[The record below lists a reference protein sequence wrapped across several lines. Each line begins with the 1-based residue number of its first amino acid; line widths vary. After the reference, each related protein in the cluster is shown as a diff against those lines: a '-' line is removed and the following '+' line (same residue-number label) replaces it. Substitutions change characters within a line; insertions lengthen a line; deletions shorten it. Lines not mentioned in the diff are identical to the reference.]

1 MSHNPIKIKPPD
13 PISYDT
19 VPGSAIRE
27 LTETETL
34 RLEVQQLRLQVDDLK
49 KIERDYQ
56 EIISHATEVIFRLD
70 NVGVFTFVS
79 GEFERM
85 LQITPAEIIGK
96 HFTSIVHEDDLQI
109 AVETFEILFRD
120 GRASS
125 SVDVRIRKK
134 DGKYKWVN
142 CSGVC
147 LFNED
152 GSPSHILGLGHEVT
166 NLHVLL
172 DELRSS
178 EMALKVSEE
187 KYRSLF
193 LALGEGAIMIN
204 NRGEIIAA
212 NRCAERILG
221 ISITEMQTGNMN
233 SARYN
238 FIHED
243 GTEFPVHTHPGVITI
258 QTGRSTK
265 GKVMGMQKKDGSIV
279 WISINT
285 EPIYYSDNREK
296 PDAVVASFFDITQS
310 KNDKAELQR
319 NQELLVMEN
328 MRYVEATKA
337 VAKAVVDAQEKERA
351 EIGFELHD
359 NVNQLLTTARLYL
372 DLAAINETER
382 VNLIKRS
389 SQSLSQ
395 AVTEIRNLCHSL
407 VPSSLRDLGLVAS
420 IGDLVD
426 NLRNTKTLVVHFM
439 HDGDIEK
446 VCEQRKL
453 VIFRIIQ
460 EQVTNV
466 LKHSGASELC
476 IKLDVGNENI
486 SLEVSDNGKGFD
498 KEIIKIKKG
507 VGLHNITSRAELF
520 NGKMDII
527 SSPGNGCLLHIL
539 IPI

>member
-1 MSHNPIKIKPPD
+1 MHNPIKINLPD
-13 PISYDT
+13 PISHDT
-19 VPGSAIRE
+19 VRSSTIRE

-34 RLEVQQLRLQVDDLK
+34 RLEVQQLRLQVDELK
-49 KIERDYQ
+49 KIERDYH
-56 EIISHATEVIFRLD
+56 EITSHATEVIFRLD
-70 NVGVFTFVS
+70 NAGVFTFVS

-85 LQITPAEIIGK
+85 LQIAPAEIIGK

-109 AVETFEILFRD
+109 AVETFEVLFRD

-134 DGKYKWVN
+134 DGNYKWVN

-147 LFNED
+147 LFNDD
-152 GSPSHILGLGHEVT
+152 GSPSHVLGLAHEVT
-166 NLHVLL
+166 NLHTLL
-172 DELRSS
+172 DELRTS
-178 EMALKVSEE
+178 ETALKVSEE

-193 LALGEGAIMIN
+193 LALGEGAIMISN
-204 NRGEIIAA
+204 HGEILAA

-221 ISITEMQTGNMN
+221 LSIAEMQAGNMN
-233 SARYN
+233 TARFN

-243 GTEFPVHTHPGVITI
+243 GTEFPVHTHPGVITL
-258 QTGRSTK
+258 QTGRSIKDT
-265 GKVMGMQKKDGSIV
+265 VMGMQKKHGSIV
-279 WISINT
+279 WLSINT
-285 EPIYYSDNREK
+285 EPIYYSDQREK

-310 KNDKAELQR
+310 RTDKAELQR
-319 NQELLVMEN
+319 NQELLVREN

-372 DLAAINETER
+372 DLAANNETDR

-395 AVTEIRNLCHSL
+395 AVTEIRNLSHSL
-407 VPSSLRDLGLVAS
+407 VPSSLRDLGLIAS
-420 IGDLVD
+420 IEDLVG
-426 NLRNTKTLVVHFM
+426 NLLTTKTLDVHFM
-439 HDGDIEK
+439 HGGDIEK
-446 VCEQRKL
+446 ICEQRKL

-466 LKHSGASELC
+466 LKHSAATELR
-476 IKLDVGNENI
+476 IELDIVNENI
-486 SLEVSDNGKGFD
+486 SLKVTDNGKGFD
-498 KEIIKIKKG
+498 KEIIKFKKG
-507 VGLHNITSRAELF
+507 VGIHNITSRAELF
-520 NGKMDII
+520 NGKMNII